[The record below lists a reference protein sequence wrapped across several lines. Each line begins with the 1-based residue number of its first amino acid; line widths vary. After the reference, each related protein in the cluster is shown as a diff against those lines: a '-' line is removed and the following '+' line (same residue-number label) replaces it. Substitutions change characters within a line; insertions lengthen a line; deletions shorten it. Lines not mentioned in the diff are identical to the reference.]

1 MPRFNLS
8 SGGMA
13 GVKPRIELGLKAH
26 RWIQINTPGNAV
38 LADDIPLAGLGNM
51 HALMGKNLDW
61 GWGSPSVALL
71 I

>member
-1 MPRFNLS
+1 
-8 SGGMA
+8 MA

-38 LADDIPLAGLGNM
+38 LADDIPLAGLDNM

-61 GWGSPSVALL
+61 GWGSPSVAHL